1 MRRVKSYLRRL
12 FVGVFVL
19 LALIG
24 ILVLAQF
31 AFGVLDGPI
40 AYLDQDLAAF
50 DRTLTR
56 EAVAGVSFGALA
68 LVLVVAALPLL
79 SRGVGKRQYLGSL
92 FRGILAS
99 GIFLASDRFY
109 SFMEG
114 YGRFYLTAAV
124 LAAAVLTVILVEV
137 AVRMGKAE
145 EEKAAR
151 TDIIASIVG
160 GLAFALIL
168 RLGSYGLEQLGALV
182 G

>member
-12 FVGVFVL
+12 LVGIFIL
-19 LALIG
+19 LAVIG
-24 ILVLAQF
+24 SLVLGQL
-31 AFGVLDGPI
+31 AFGIFDGTI

-56 EAVAGVSFGALA
+56 EAIAGVSFGALS
-68 LVLVVAALPLL
+68 LVIAVAALPLL
-79 SRGVGKRQYLGSL
+79 LRGVDKRQYLGSL

-109 SFMEG
+109 SLMEG

-124 LAAAVLTVILVEV
+124 LAAAVLTLILVKM

-160 GLAFALIL
+160 GLVFALIL
-168 RLGSYGLEQLGALV
+168 RLGSYGLEQVKALV